1 MQPSQQEVSSAI
13 CGFTA
18 SLRLSISSLEAHH
31 GSAQQ
36 GWHRCPDV
44 QSRCATRATCPSIL
58 CRMAG
63 ACFSA
68 FPCSPPTSVPL
79 GKAGLGASMGGT
91 GGREVRR
98 DGGKGATA
106 LRAGQLRGTAAP
118 QCHPLQPFPIAL
130 CCAGGWQRKGRRPL
144 TPLGKMQW
152 RWHSAPC
159 SHLPAGQWEPGTAQ
173 VHVCWSLELL
183 LTSGWVSP
191 WLRAMSDGAA
201 ACHYHHSGYD
211 HHLLLFSSTER
222 HDHRKY

>member
-18 SLRLSISSLEAHH
+18 SLRLSISSLEAHR

-36 GWHRCPDV
+36 GWRSCPDV
-44 QSRCATRATCPSIL
+44 QSRCAARATCPSIL
-58 CRMAG
+58 CGMAG

-106 LRAGQLRGTAAP
+106 LGAGRLRGTAAP
-118 QCHPLQPFPIAL
+118 QCHPLQLFPIAL
-130 CCAGGWQRKGRRPL
+130 CCAGGGRARAGIP
-144 TPLGKMQW
+144 
-152 RWHSAPC
+152 
-159 SHLPAGQWEPGTAQ
+159 SHLWAKCSGGGTLHPALISLLGSGSLGQLGFKSA
-173 VHVCWSLELL
+173 
-183 LTSGWVSP
+183 
-191 WLRAMSDGAA
+191 GAWNF
-201 ACHYHHSGYD
+201 C
-211 HHLLLFSSTER
+211 
-222 HDHRKY
+222 